1 LGPWIWPPY
10 GEQHEIRDGDQLA
23 VVTEVGATLRSFP
36 VA

>member
-1 LGPWIWPPY
+1 LPPS
-10 GEQHEIRDGDQLA
+10 GEQHEIREGDRLA

>member
-1 LGPWIWPPY
+1 LGPWIWPPS
-10 GEQHEIRDGDQLA
+10 GEQHEIREGDRLA